1 MGKKIAGHSQPI
13 KIQGQ
18 TLFLKV
24 ESNVWAN
31 ELSIRKG
38 EIIKKINS
46 KAGEEIINDIRFR
59 I

>member
-1 MGKKIAGHSQPI
+1 
-13 KIQGQ
+13 
-18 TLFLKV
+18 V